1 MVEEKLHCRSS
12 NSERGEYVIIIV
24 KRRYVQPCEAEKY
37 GMISY
42 CARSASVKL
51 DHFRPKQQ
59 TTVKCEN
66 TLPRDP
72 KACIIIDRSHDDRP
86 RPAVL
91 AAATVGGGGCGD
103 GNDDDDD
110 DDDAGG
116 GDGNGNGGGGDAAHS
131 PQLD

>member
-37 GMISY
+37 GMI
-42 CARSASVKL
+42 
-51 DHFRPKQQ
+51 P
-59 TTVKCEN
+59 TVHVQLRMLSWIIFAQSNKPLSN
-66 TLPRDP
+66 P

-86 RPAVL
+86 RPAVV
-91 AAATVGGGGCGD
+91 AAATVDGGGGCGD
-103 GNDDDDD
+103 DDDDD
-110 DDDAGG
+110 G
-116 GDGNGNGGGGDAAHS
+116 GDGNGNGGGGDAVHS